1 MRLPAALGHRTPYG
15 EDAEAAVRAV
25 LGLTAGVG
33 GLSAAVA
40 AATDQVPFTALP
52 TLVLVACL
60 LGGSAS
66 ILVAAYAAASVW
78 LILAP
83 AASGEALLV
92 PVAMIVLCLSIA
104 LGPERLLSWLARDAA
119 PTADRAAGEGWIEED
134 SRRIG

>member
-1 MRLPAALGHRTPYG
+1 MRLPTATSHRTPYG

-40 AATDQVPFTALP
+40 VATDQVPFTALP
-52 TLVLVACL
+52 TLVVVACL
-60 LGGSAS
+60 LGGAS
-66 ILVAAYAAASVW
+66 ILVAAYAAASIW
-78 LILAP
+78 LVLAP
-83 AASGEALLV
+83 TASGEALLV
-92 PVAMIVLCLSIA
+92 PVAMIVLCLAIA

-134 SRRIG
+134 PRRIG